1 MAEHTQSLEGD
12 VGVGDILVKIRGRHY
27 LIPAEAIGSPLE
39 DGGSEV
45 LGMLEKELSA
55 VEASHDSRM
64 IGVEFVMELGAIEE
78 RNARAI
84 TDDRDARAI
93 TARQSRQCVRQARQ
107 CTSPEA
113 TRSARQCTSP
123 EATRSARQC
132 TSPEAT
138 RMARQCTSPEATRTA
153 RQCSSPEASR
163 TARQCTS
170 PEATR
175 TARQCVRSARA
186 IHPQAA

>member
-1 MAEHTQSLEGD
+1 MVDHTQSLDGEAA
-12 VGVGDILVKIRGRHY
+12 VGDILVKIRGRHY

-39 DGGSEV
+39 DGGSEI

-64 IGVEFVMELGAIEE
+64 IGVEFAMELGAGDD

-113 TRSARQCTSP
+113 TRTARQCTSP
-123 EATRSARQC
+123 EAT
-132 TSPEAT
+132 
-138 RMARQCTSPEATRTA
+138 
-153 RQCSSPEASR
+153 R

-175 TARQCVRSARA
+175 TARQCTSPEAKRTARQCTSPEAKRTARQCVRSARA

>member
-1 MAEHTQSLEGD
+1 MVDHTQSLGGD
-12 VGVGDILVKIRGRHY
+12 AGVGDILVKIRGRHY

-39 DGGSEV
+39 DGGTEV

-55 VEASHDSRM
+55 LEASQSRM
-64 IGVEFVMELGAIEE
+64 IGVDFVMELGGSDD

-84 TDDRDARAI
+84 TDDRNARAITDDRNARAI
-93 TARQSRQCVRQARQ
+93 TARQSRQCARQARQ

-123 EATRSARQC
+123 EANRSARQC
-132 TSPEAT
+132 TSPEAK
-138 RMARQCTSPEATRTA
+138 RT
-153 RQCSSPEASR
+153 
-163 TARQCTS
+163 T
-170 PEATR
+170 
-175 TARQCVRSARA
+175 RQCVRSARA

>member
-1 MAEHTQSLEGD
+1 MVDHTQSLGGD
-12 VGVGDILVKIRGRHY
+12 AGVGDILVKIRGRHY

-39 DGGSEV
+39 DGGTEV

-55 VEASHDSRM
+55 LEASQSRM
-64 IGVEFVMELGAIEE
+64 IGVDFVMELGGSDD

-84 TDDRDARAI
+84 TDDRNARAITDDRNARAITDDRNARAI
-93 TARQSRQCVRQARQ
+93 TARQSRQCARQARQ

-123 EATRSARQC
+123 EVNRSARQC
-132 TSPEAT
+132 TSPEAK
-138 RMARQCTSPEATRTA
+138 
-153 RQCSSPEASR
+153 
-163 TARQCTS
+163 
-170 PEATR
+170 R

>member
-1 MAEHTQSLEGD
+1 MVDHTQSLDGEAA
-12 VGVGDILVKIRGRHY
+12 VGDILVKIRGRHY

-39 DGGSEV
+39 DGGSEI

-55 VEASHDSRM
+55 MEASHDSRM
-64 IGVEFVMELGAIEE
+64 IGVDFAMELGAGDDPNARAITDD

-84 TDDRDARAI
+84 TDDRNARAI

-113 TRSARQCTSP
+113 TRT
-123 EATRSARQC
+123 ARQC

-138 RMARQCTSPEATRTA
+138 RMARQCTSPEAK
-153 RQCSSPEASR
+153 R

-170 PEATR
+170 PEAKR

>member
-1 MAEHTQSLEGD
+1 MVDHTQSLDGEAA
-12 VGVGDILVKIRGRHY
+12 VGDILVKIRGRHY

-39 DGGSEV
+39 DGGSEI

-55 VEASHDSRM
+55 VEASHDPRM
-64 IGVEFVMELGAIEE
+64 IGVDFAMELGAGDD

-84 TDDRDARAI
+84 TDDRNARAITDDRNARAI

-113 TRSARQCTSP
+113 TRT
-123 EATRSARQC
+123 
-132 TSPEAT
+132 
-138 RMARQCTSPEATRTA
+138 ARQCTSPEATRTA
-153 RQCSSPEASR
+153 RQCTSPEAKR

-170 PEATR
+170 PEAKR